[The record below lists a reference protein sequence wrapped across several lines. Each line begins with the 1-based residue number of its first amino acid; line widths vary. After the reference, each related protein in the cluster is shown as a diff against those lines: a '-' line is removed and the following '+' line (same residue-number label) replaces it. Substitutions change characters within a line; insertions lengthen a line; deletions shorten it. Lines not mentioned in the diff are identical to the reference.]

1 MWSPARC
8 WAWPGSRC
16 PDRDGLEPAL
26 HQGFRHHPR
35 PGQPTAWIRTYIRSQ
50 VPDSLVARRQE
61 VVNKLRTLEGQ
72 VKTITDFL
80 SNADNVRLLK
90 QDKTQNQAFLQS
102 EFGIGKRAQ
111 GCILDR
117 GNAGCCPLT
126 Q

>member
-1 MWSPARC
+1 MTNPVIL
-8 WAWPGSRC
+8 P
-16 PDRDGLEPAL
+16 
-26 HQGFRHHPR
+26 
-35 PGQPTAWIRTYIRSQ
+35 Q

-102 EFGIGKRAQ
+102 EFGIGEAL
-111 GCILDR
+111 GSC
-117 GNAGCCPLT
+117 AC
-126 Q
+126 